1 MNNTNIIKKI
11 IFISICIALSAALYL
26 YICMV
31 VTPKNITDKGGQLY
45 YRGMGFMAEPAD
57 SLDVIIFGNSDVYSG
72 FSPAVLFEKYGITSY
87 ASGRPSES
95 MKNINPI
102 LNESLKTQKPGL
114 VILEADCF
122 YNKNALAP
130 DSTNLLLSPFI
141 YHSRWKEL
149 NKKDFYSLP
158 GRKNS
163 IDINKGFIP
172 SAKVYN
178 SSEKAGYMGSPDAI
192 PKSLS
197 KKNLSEVEK
206 FITTCKNNNIP
217 VMLLTLPSP
226 SSWNYGKHNAV
237 KLIAEK
243 HNIEFLDLNVPDKE
257 FKTDLKSDFRDNGNH
272 MNIKGAERS
281 TEHIGKYISSRS
293 IYSFDD
299 KRDNNNYKKWHKVV
313 QHFDKV
319 KKIK

>member
-11 IFISICIALSAALYL
+11 ICISICITLSSALYL

-57 SLDVIIFGNSDVYSG
+57 SLDVMIFGNSDVYSG

-87 ASGRPSES
+87 ASGRPAES

-102 LNESLKTQKPGL
+102 LKESLKTQKPGL

-122 YNKNALAP
+122 YNKNSLTP
-130 DSTNLLLSPFI
+130 DSTNVLLSPFI
-141 YHSRWKEL
+141 YHSRWKEI

-158 GRKNS
+158 DRKNS

-172 SAKVYN
+172 SKKVYN
-178 SSEKAGYMGSPDAI
+178 ASDKSGYMGSPDSR
-192 PKSLS
+192 PEPLS
-197 KKNLSEVEK
+197 KKNMSEVEQ
-206 FITTCKNNNIP
+206 FITTCQQKNIP
-217 VMLLTLPSP
+217 VMILTLPSP

-243 HNIEFLDLNVPDKE
+243 YNIDFMDMNVPGEE
-257 FKTDLKSDFRDNGNH
+257 FKADLKSDFRDNGNH
-272 MNIKGAERS
+272 MNITGAERS
-281 TEHIGKYISSRS
+281 TEHIGKYISSNT
-293 IYSFDD
+293 IYSFND
-299 KRDNNNYKKWHKVV
+299 KRNNNNYKKWHKVV
-313 QHFDKV
+313 KNYKRI
-319 KKIK
+319 KK